1 MAKVHD
7 KPKEEEVFETK
18 RTEVATTAAGG
29 VLTLPDYLA
38 ADGDE
43 FAGLGNSQDAND
55 SALPFLGI
63 IQSGSPQIEEGHAKF
78 IEDAKA
84 GQILI
89 TSTKQFFPSS
99 VSKNEPGIVVI
110 VAGYEKKW
118 VEWKPNRGGWAGNHA
133 FDRQTIVDLK
143 ATKKKVM
150 IEGKEREIIALP
162 NGNILTETAYTYLV
176 HNGLPLVLGASS
188 TALGPMRDW
197 MSYRRSQRLPGGK
210 QLQSFAKLYRLRT
223 VRETKDNNSWFNW
236 NFKDEG
242 FVTSKEDYE
251 VAKQFAI
258 AIAKGEVSIGRPDYF
273 DDDGP
278 RRSDGDDV
286 YQGEESG
293 DDIGI

>member
-1 MAKVHD
+1 MAKVQD
-7 KPKEEEVFETK
+7 KPKEEEVVGTK
-18 RTEVATTAAGG
+18 RTEVAVAATGG
-29 VLTLPDYLA
+29 EVALPDYLA

-55 SALPFLGI
+55 SSLPFLTI
-63 IQSGSPQIEEGHAKF
+63 IQSNSPQIDEGHAKF

-89 TSTKQFFPSS
+89 TSTKKFFPAS
-99 VSKNEPGIVVI
+99 VSKNEPGILVI
-110 VAGYEKKW
+110 AAGYEKKW
-118 VEWKPNRGGWAGNHA
+118 VEWKPDRGGWAANHP
-133 FDRQTIVDLK
+133 FDRQTITDLK

-210 QLQSFAKLYRLRT
+210 QLQAFAKVYRLRT
-223 VRETKDNNSWFNW
+223 VRETKGQNSWFNW
-236 NFKDEG
+236 SFRDEG
-242 FVTSKEDYE
+242 FVTSKEDYDA
-251 VAKQFAI
+251 AKQFAI
-258 AIAKGEVSIGRPDYF
+258 AIAKGEVTIGRPDYF
-273 DDDGP
+273 DDEGP
-278 RRSDGDDV
+278 RREEGDDV